1 LRRDC
6 FIVGRPAQAG
16 IPMKTLRASVIIP
29 TFERRAALERA
40 LRGFA
45 VQTAPADSFELI
57 VALDGGRDDSGE
69 MLARAETPFPLR
81 VARPERKGR
90 AAARNAALA
99 LAAGTTTIL
108 LDDDMEPSRELVA
121 KHLSHHEDGTAL
133 CVLGAVPV
141 RLEHSSPLAAR
152 HVRDRFADHMAAL
165 AKPGHRFVPRDF
177 YSGNVSIPTA
187 LLREVGGFDD
197 GFAPYGNE
205 DVELAVRLG
214 KAGTEMRFD
223 QGALAWQEYDKSLR
237 GFAADTVDKGRTSV
251 LLARRHPDAFA
262 ALRLARPDDG
272 SRPWLAARSLL
283 LALARL
289 APASVPLAATLAVGL
304 ERLGLWR
311 SRLFYRTLLDYC
323 FWAGADGALRED
335 DDDSD
340 LGRLSADLHR
350 GPIDLLLHG

>member
-1 LRRDC
+1 MET
-6 FIVGRPAQAG
+6 P
-16 IPMKTLRASVIIP
+16 RASVIIP

-40 LRGFA
+40 LRAFA
-45 VQTAPADSFELI
+45 AQTVPPGSFELV
-57 VALDGGRDDSGE
+57 VALDGGRDGSGE
-69 MLARAETPFPLR
+69 MLARAETPYTLR
-81 VARPERKGR
+81 LIRPEGKGR

-99 LAAGTTTIL
+99 LAAGQTTIL
-108 LDDDMEPSRELVA
+108 LDDDMEPVPEFVA
-121 KHLSHHEDGTAL
+121 SHLAHHESGGAL

-141 RLEHSSPLAAR
+141 RLDSASPLAAR
-152 HVRDRFADHMAAL
+152 HVRDRFAAHMAEL

-214 KAGTEMRFD
+214 KAGAETRFD
-223 QGALAWQEYDKSLR
+223 AAALAWQEYDKGLR

-251 LLARRHPDAFA
+251 LLSRRHPDAFA
-262 ALRLARPDDG
+262 ALRLAQPGDG

-283 LALARL
+283 LTLARL
-289 APASVPLAATLAVGL
+289 APSSVALATAAAAGL
-304 ERLGLWR
+304 ERLGFWR
-311 SRLFYRTLLDYC
+311 SRLFYRALLDYC
-323 FWAGADGALRED
+323 FWAGADEALRED
-335 DDDSD
+335 DDDGD
-340 LGRLSADLHR
+340 LACLSAYLHR